1 MVSARDVAC
10 APFRGGFNAQPRAK
24 VPLQGTDIIVK
35 VPLQGTDTIVK
46 VPLQGTCTITV
57 PVFKALADSNP

>member
-10 APFRGGFNAQPRAK
+10 APSHGGFNAQPR
-24 VPLQGTDIIVK
+24 VK

-57 PVFKALADSNP
+57 PVPVFKALADSNP